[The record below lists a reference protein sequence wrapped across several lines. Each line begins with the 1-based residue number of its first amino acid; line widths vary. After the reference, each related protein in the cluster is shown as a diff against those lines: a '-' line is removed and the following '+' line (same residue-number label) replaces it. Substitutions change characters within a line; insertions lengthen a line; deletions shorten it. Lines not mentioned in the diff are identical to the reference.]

1 MYDWNDLKAFLA
13 VAETGSTLSAAQ
25 SMRVSQTTVARRIA
39 ALEDATGLNL
49 FERRQAG
56 YALTPVGEAMMASA
70 IAVRDAADRFGEA
83 AGARSRDAGGTVSL
97 TTMEIFAVTI
107 LPPILRD
114 LRAVHPGIHIH
125 LDTADEPRDLAAG
138 AADIAIRSSKQPTG
152 GGLVGRRIADNPW
165 TVYCSRDYADLHGI
179 PHTREELATHPF
191 IGGGG
196 YVWEPYQ
203 AWLRQYRLEDSVVMK
218 YDTGTGLLAGVRSGM
233 GLTILPAFIADHE
246 PDLIRCIPP
255 KNEDTTGLWLLTHE
269 RLRHVPRVRLVL
281 DFLAAELTKLA
292 RS

>member
-1 MYDWNDLKAFLA
+1 M
-13 VAETGSTLSAAQ
+13 
-25 SMRVSQTTVARRIA
+25 
-39 ALEDATGLNL
+39 
-49 FERRQAG
+49 
-56 YALTPVGEAMMASA
+56 
-70 IAVRDAADRFGEA
+70 
-83 AGARSRDAGGTVSL
+83 
-97 TTMEIFAVTI
+97 
-107 LPPILRD
+107 
-114 LRAVHPGIHIH
+114 PGC
-125 LDTADEPRDLAAG
+125 

-203 AWLRQYRLEDSVVMK
+203 AWLRQYGLEESVVMQ
-218 YDTGTGLLAGVRSGM
+218 YDSASGLLAGVRSGM
-233 GLTILPAFIADHE
+233 GLTILPAFLADRE

-255 KNEDTTGLWLLTHE
+255 KTEDTTGLWLLTHE

>member
-1 MYDWNDLKAFLA
+1 
-13 VAETGSTLSAAQ
+13 
-25 SMRVSQTTVARRIA
+25 
-39 ALEDATGLNL
+39 
-49 FERRQAG
+49 
-56 YALTPVGEAMMASA
+56 
-70 IAVRDAADRFGEA
+70 
-83 AGARSRDAGGTVSL
+83 
-97 TTMEIFAVTI
+97 VTI